1 MAKTRR
7 VSRRVSKK
15 VARRTKAPR
24 KSASRSKAARKS
36 ARRSKAS
43 KKSSIHSLSHR
54 SKAMKSTVHEYDN
67 TSEIP
72 MKLLRK
78 KVQKKSKFVKRKRS
92 SKRKGKS
99 PYNLFVKKRFAS
111 HKKENPGLKAPEIM
125 KKIAKEWKSR

>member
-15 VARRTKAPR
+15 SAP
-24 KSASRSKAARKS
+24 KVARKS
-36 ARRSKAS
+36 SRKSKVP
-43 KKSSIHSLSHR
+43 KR
-54 SKAMKSTVHEYDN
+54 SKAMLSTVHEYDN

-72 MKLLRK
+72 MELLRK

-99 PYNLFVKKRFAS
+99 PYNLFVKKRFAV
-111 HKKENPGLKAPEIM
+111 HKKENSGLKAPEIM